1 MDGKF
6 NELKLTFNGI
16 KNLREEINSIFDNLE
31 QRVLKLKDLY
41 KDFIDQNTTT
51 LFIFGLDSF
60 YFQNKLI
67 DIELGDMKKFYD
79 LIMNRMYCE
88 YYKLYKIIIDYANNN
103 MNDDQKFLDTICSKT
118 NYPTYKDLE
127 PYKKYEFLFISE
139 IHDDIVQTLIAMNNY
154 ITNKKLILTS
164 YQLRSNVG
172 LNINNFVSSYEFE
185 LSSIES
191 QLALF
196 CSYVDFFHELH
207 LKYMERFIIKIQ
219 ILYGQV
225 NHDIKFD
232 EVSLTKK
239 SDKKQFMND
248 MKNEVDKRTMK
259 AIRSSIHVE
268 QQRGELSSDSEES
281 VNDKNEEIIDFNNRI
296 KKINSISETIHQD
309 RGDIISDT
317 PFLSMP
323 FISHSPSNSMGFNI
337 IEKSDETPVEQSK
350 EVHVEQGEEQSEE
363 QSEEQGEEQ
372 SEEQSE
378 EQCEEQSEE
387 QSEEVQE
394 EQIEEVQE
402 EQSEEVHAEKYYQ
415 ELSIQQQEEE
425 DLIAGFT
432 PVINKK
438 NKAKNNKRDK
448 KKRKK

>member
-323 FISHSPSNSMGFNI
+323 FISHCPSNSMGFNI
-337 IEKSDETPVEQSK
+337 IEKSHETQVEQSYETPAEQSEEVQSDETPAEQSDETPADQNDETPVEQS
-350 EVHVEQGEEQSEE
+350 EEEQNDET
-363 QSEEQGEEQ
+363 
-372 SEEQSE
+372 
-378 EQCEEQSEE
+378 
-387 QSEEVQE
+387 QE
-394 EQIEEVQE
+394 EPLDELESNI
-402 EQSEEVHAEKYYQ
+402 YYQ
-415 ELSIQQQEEE
+415 ELSTQEQE
-425 DLIAGFT
+425 DHDLLAGFT

-438 NKAKNNKRDK
+438 NKPKKNKRGK
-448 KKRKK
+448 KKK